1 MDRAHTVDR
10 YELVSELAS
19 GGMATVYLGRVR
31 GAVGFARTV
40 AIKRLHRHLASDPG
54 FVAMFIDEGRLASR
68 IRHPNVV
75 PTLDIVSDGGE
86 LFLVM
91 EYVHG
96 ESLSTIARAVA
107 EAGGTIPLPIGA
119 AIVSGMLLG
128 LHAAHEATGEDGGPL
143 DVVHRDVSPQ
153 NVLVGADGV
162 ARLVDF
168 GVSKAAGRLQ
178 STGDGQVKGKLGYM
192 PPESFRGEVD
202 RRGDVYSTAVVLW
215 ELLTGERLFTGSHAE
230 VLAKVLAGQIMAP
243 SSMVRGIPEAFDEVV
258 VCGLEFDPERRFPSA
273 RAMERALRRAVPVAS
288 AFEVA
293 EWLERTMGSS
303 LRERAERVAAIERGA
318 RIALDA
324 PWPPTAS
331 VSITVGALGAQ
342 AAVEAADATGVATL
356 HTAASRRRPV
366 RGLRRWAWT
375 APAIAV
381 AALVAGVLLMRS
393 PLGRA
398 GAPGAPALAS
408 ALPPGTPMLPLTAGP
423 IATPP
428 VSMQSVATPSDGAPQ
443 VQEIE
448 PSVSSSAP
456 SPSPAET
463 MAQGAAR
470 RGTTPARASAKK
482 SAPSVPF
489 SASGSGRP
497 AKSGADARAA
507 GRCAVPYTVDAQGST
522 HFIVECVNR

>member
-1 MDRAHTVDR
+1 MDGAHTVDR

-40 AIKRLHRHLASDPG
+40 AIKRLHPHLANNRA

-96 ESLSTIARAVA
+96 ESLASIVRAVTD
-107 EAGGTIPLPIGA
+107 AGGTVPLPIGA

-128 LHAAHEATGEDGGPL
+128 LHAAHEATDEDGKPL

-178 STGDGQVKGKLGYM
+178 STGDGQIKGKLGYM
-192 PPESFRGEVD
+192 PPESFRGGVD
-202 RRGDVYSTAVVLW
+202 RRGDVYATAVVLW
-215 ELLTGERLFTGSHAE
+215 EIVTGERLFTGSHAE
-230 VLAKVLAGQIMAP
+230 VLAKVLAGQIEAP
-243 SSMVRGIPEAFDEVV
+243 SSIARGIPPALDEVV
-258 VCGLEFDPERRFPSA
+258 LCGLEFDPEKRFPSA
-273 RAMERALRRAVPVAS
+273 RAMERALRRAVPPAS

-293 EWLERTMGSS
+293 EWLERTIGSS
-303 LRERAERVAAIERGA
+303 LRERAEQVAAIERGA
-318 RIALDA
+318 RVAFDA
-324 PWPPTAS
+324 PWLHTVSGPVPGAS
-331 VSITVGALGAQ
+331 FGARAP
-342 AAVEAADATGVATL
+342 VEAVDATGVATL
-356 HTAASRRRPV
+356 HTAKGRPA
-366 RGLRRWAWT
+366 RSLRRWAW
-375 APAIAV
+375 AGPAMAV
-381 AALVAGVLLMRS
+381 AGLAAGVLLLRA
-393 PLGRA
+393 PAHRA
-398 GAPGAPALAS
+398 GVSGVHPIASAAPPNADEVPQAPSSEPTPVSASASAAAPAEHVVQGS
-408 ALPPGTPMLPLTAGP
+408 ARPATVTARP
-423 IATPP
+423 
-428 VSMQSVATPSDGAPQ
+428 
-443 VQEIE
+443 
-448 PSVSSSAP
+448 
-456 SPSPAET
+456 
-463 MAQGAAR
+463 
-470 RGTTPARASAKK
+470 SAKK
-482 SAPSVPF
+482 SAAPSA
-489 SASGSGRP
+489 ASGSGR
-497 AKSGADARAA
+497 AVARSHADAVAA